1 MPYYKGVYF
10 EQAFHRE
17 EDLHAHN
24 AATPSGDPV
33 IPAPAPAPAPAEPDF
48 AVSVPDR
55 APVVDVVVTVESD
68 PFPSFVPEKEPET
81 QPAPLSEDAEDPA
94 TPAEAPDAKKKKK
107 TGSKG

>member
-24 AATPSGDPV
+24 AATPSGDPA
-33 IPAPAPAPAPAEPDF
+33 APAPAPAPSEPDF

-55 APVVDVVVTVESD
+55 EPVDMVVTVESD
-68 PFPSFVPEKEPET
+68 PFPSFVPEPEPET
-81 QPAPLSEDAEDPA
+81 QPAPLPEDVEGAA
-94 TPAEAPDAKKKKK
+94 TPAETPDGKKKK
-107 TGSKG
+107 TSRSVKG